1 MAFNDLVAQKIKD
14 FEQQGVPQVF
24 ERDLDLGNPQKPK
37 RDNIVNVIVGARRCG
52 KTYRLYQEMQ
62 RLQGQGI
69 EFDRMLYFNFE
80 DERLRPYEPSL
91 LADVLDTFYALYPAA
106 RTEGAYIF
114 FDEIQEIP
122 EWGTF
127 LRRVVDTE
135 KATVFVTGSSSK
147 MLSAE
152 LKSEFRG
159 RSLVR
164 ELFPMSFSEYVRYNT
179 GAVPAPDAPLSSS
192 DAAVLRNQLSGYLER
207 GGFIATLD
215 QAPADAIQLLQEYA
229 SRTVAMDV
237 VERFD
242 IRNPRLASLFLARCM
257 ASSGRELSVN
267 KVYNEFKSRQIP
279 VSRNTLS
286 DLLAYYEDAYLLFSV
301 SEFSRSL
308 ASNTRSASKVYA
320 ADPAMFGAFSPAAV
334 SDQGQRLETAVF
346 NALRRRTPAARTGSV
361 CRLLFKNGS
370 RNHEVDFV
378 AGDALLMQA
387 YDLVQVSVEMTN
399 EKTREREIAALDAAM
414 AQFGLGESTIVTMD
428 EQADLSCENGVVH
441 AVPAWRW
448 LLA

>member
-1 MAFNDLVAQKIKD
+1 MAFNELVAQKIKD

-24 ERDLDLGNPQKPK
+24 ERDLDLGNLQEPK

-62 RLQGQGI
+62 RLLRGGVS
-69 EFDRMLYFNFE
+69 FDRMLYFNFE

-106 RTEGAYIF
+106 RVEGTYIF
-114 FDEIQEIP
+114 FDEIQEVP
-122 EWGTF
+122 EWGAF
-127 LRRVVDTE
+127 LRRVVDTG
-135 KATVFVTGSSSK
+135 KATVYVTGSSSK

-164 ELFPMSFSEYVRYNT
+164 ELFPLSFSEYVRYNT
-179 GAVPAPDAPLSSS
+179 GFALASDAALSSS
-192 DAAVLRNQLSGYLER
+192 DVALLRHQLNGYLER
-207 GGFIATLD
+207 GGYIATLG
-215 QAPADAIQLLQEYA
+215 QTPADAIQLLQEYA

-242 IRNPRLASLFLARCM
+242 IRNPRLASLFLTRCM

-301 SEFSRSL
+301 PEFTRSL
-308 ASNTRSASKVYA
+308 ADNTRSASKVYA
-320 ADPAMFGAFSPAAV
+320 ADPAMFGAFSPASA

-346 NALRRRTPAARTGSV
+346 NALRRRSPAVRTGSV
-361 CRLLFKNGS
+361 CRLLLKEGGKS
-370 RNHEVDFV
+370 HEVDFV

-387 YDLVQVSVEMTN
+387 YDLIQVSVNMVS

-414 AQFGLGESTIVTMD
+414 AQFGLGESTIITMD
-428 EQADLSCENGVVH
+428 EQADIQCEHGLVRI
-441 AVPAWRW
+441 VPAWKW

>member
-1 MAFNDLVAQKIKD
+1 MLRG
-14 FEQQGVPQVF
+14 GVS
-24 ERDLDLGNPQKPK
+24 
-37 RDNIVNVIVGARRCG
+37 
-52 KTYRLYQEMQ
+52 
-62 RLQGQGI
+62 
-69 EFDRMLYFNFE
+69 FDRMLYFNFE

-106 RTEGAYIF
+106 RVEGTYIF
-114 FDEIQEIP
+114 FDEIQEVP
-122 EWGTF
+122 EWGAF
-127 LRRVVDTE
+127 LRRVVDTG
-135 KATVFVTGSSSK
+135 KATVYVTGSSSK

-164 ELFPMSFSEYVRYNT
+164 ELFPLSFSEYVRYNT
-179 GAVPAPDAPLSSS
+179 GFALASDAALSSS
-192 DAAVLRNQLSGYLER
+192 DVALLRHQLNGYLER
-207 GGFIATLD
+207 GGYIATLG
-215 QAPADAIQLLQEYA
+215 QTPADAIQLLQEYA

-242 IRNPRLASLFLARCM
+242 IRNPRLASLFLTRCM

-286 DLLAYYEDAYLLFSV
+286 DLLAYYEGAYLLFSV
-301 SEFSRSL
+301 PEFTRSL
-308 ASNTRSASKVYA
+308 ADNTRSASKVYA
-320 ADPAMFGAFSPAAV
+320 ADPAMFGAFSPASA

-346 NALRRRTPAARTGSV
+346 NALRRRTPAVRTGSV
-361 CRLLFKNGS
+361 CRLLLKEGGKS
-370 RNHEVDFV
+370 HEVDFV

-387 YDLVQVSVEMTN
+387 YGLIQVSVDMTS

-414 AQFGLGESTIVTMD
+414 AQFDLGESAIVTMD
-428 EQADLSCENGVVH
+428 EQADIPCKHGVVH
-441 AVPAWRW
+441 AVPAWKW
-448 LLA
+448 LLS

>member
-24 ERDLDLGNPQKPK
+24 ERDLDLGNPQEPK

-69 EFDRMLYFNFE
+69 ELDRMLYFNFE

-122 EWGTF
+122 EWGAF

-135 KATVFVTGSSSK
+135 KATVYVTGSSSK

-179 GAVPAPDAPLSSS
+179 GAVSAPDAPLSSS

-441 AVPAWRW
+441 TVPAWRW

>member
-1 MAFNDLVAQKIKD
+1 MAFNELVAQKIKD
-14 FEQQGVPQVF
+14 FEQQGIPHVF
-24 ERDLDLGNPQKPK
+24 ERDLDLGELKEPGRN
-37 RDNIVNVIVGARRCG
+37 NIVNVIVGARRCG
-52 KTYRLYQEMQ
+52 KTYRLYQEMW
-62 RLQGQGI
+62 RLSRAGVS
-69 EFDRMLYFNFE
+69 FDRMLYFNFE
-80 DERLRPYEPSL
+80 DERLRPYESSL
-91 LADVLDTFYALYPAA
+91 LSDVLDTFYALYPAA
-106 RTEGAYIF
+106 RANGIYVF

-179 GAVPAPDAPLSSS
+179 GAVPAPDTPLSSS

-441 AVPAWRW
+441 TVPAWRW

>member
-24 ERDLDLGNPQKPK
+24 ERDLDLGNPQEPK

-346 NALRRRTPAARTGSV
+346 NALRRRTPAVRPGSV
-361 CRLLFKNGS
+361 CRLLIKDKNKS
-370 RNHEVDFV
+370 HEVDFV

-387 YDLVQVSVEMTN
+387 YGLIQVSVDMTS

-414 AQFGLGESTIVTMD
+414 AQFDLGESVIVTMD
-428 EQADLSCENGVVH
+428 EQADIPCKHGVVH
-441 AVPAWRW
+441 AVPAWKW
-448 LLA
+448 LLS

>member
-14 FEQQGVPQVF
+14 FEQQGIPQVF
-24 ERDLDLGNPQKPK
+24 ERDLDLGNLQEPK

-52 KTYRLYQEMQ
+52 KTYRLYQEMR
-62 RLQGQGI
+62 RLQRQGV

-80 DERLRPYEPSL
+80 DERLRPYESSL

-106 RTEGAYIF
+106 RTEGVYVF
-114 FDEIQEIP
+114 FDEVQEVP
-122 EWGTF
+122 EWGAF

-135 KATVFVTGSSSK
+135 KATVYVTGSSSK

-164 ELFPMSFSEYVRYNT
+164 ELFPLYFSEYVRYKT
-179 GAVPAPDAPLSSS
+179 GSVPES
-192 DAAVLRNQLSGYLER
+192 DAALSPSDVSSLRHHLAGYLER

-215 QAPADAIQLLQEYA
+215 QTPADAIQLLQEYA
-229 SRTVAMDV
+229 SRTVAMDI

-242 IRNPRLASLFLARCM
+242 IKNPRLASLFLARCM

-279 VSRNTLS
+279 VSRNSLS

-301 SEFSRSL
+301 PEFTRSL
-308 ASNTRSASKVYA
+308 ANNMRSASKVYA
-320 ADPAMFGAFSPAAV
+320 VDPAMFGAFSPASA

-346 NALRRRTPAARTGSV
+346 NALRRRTPAVRTGSV
-361 CRLLFKNGS
+361 CRLLLKENNK
-370 RNHEVDFV
+370 NHEVDFV

-387 YDLVQVSVEMTN
+387 YSLVQVSVDMAD
-399 EKTREREIAALDAAM
+399 EKTREREIKALDAAM
-414 AQFGLGESTIVTMD
+414 AQFDIEESTIVTMD
-428 EQADLSCENGVVH
+428 EQADIPCKNGVVH

-448 LLA
+448 LLI